1 MTAPTSRAELL
12 PLIGQRA
19 SAEIAAL
26 VIPPVVVA
34 SVPGHAS
41 HQWAWMWA
49 GAYWLAAVLL
59 IGMRH
64 LFRRDHAQLPAQ
76 AFQARWGRRVER
88 FGLGFGLL
96 WGCLPW
102 VSVPAHSFEYALFLY
117 LVLAGTTASTVS
129 YAAADLRVFQRYL
142 LPAWGLAVLAVPM
155 AFPAHWKTVL
165 PLCLLFPWLVWRH
178 ARTSHRFLLE
188 QSELKHRSEAL
199 ALAHREARDAAAAA
213 SREKSLFLAT
223 ASHDLR
229 QPLYALTLTAQAAVQ
244 RNRDAALSPLLL
256 DISQAASHVSDLLN
270 ALLDV
275 SALDS
280 RNEQLP
286 LQPLALTP
294 LLCELHER
302 FQPEAQAR
310 GLDWRLRSPDVP
322 AWVMADPIL
331 LRRALSNLLH
341 NALRYT
347 PRGGVLLAVRPRASG
362 WAIEVWDTGV
372 GMAEPEQQRL
382 FAAFQRADDA
392 AQHAA
397 DGHGLGLSV
406 VRDCVRRLGASI
418 EWQSRV
424 QVGSRFR
431 VTLAGASA
439 PAPTSSTVRM
449 LRPAS
454 FDQQPPLRG
463 QVLVI
468 EDDPGVSQGLRHL
481 MKDWGLDGRFAA
493 DAVQAYRAL
502 SDGFE
507 PVVVMSDL
515 RLRGDVSG
523 YDLLQALLARHP
535 QARGLI
541 VTGELDHP
549 DLQRADEDGFLVLR
563 KPVAAEAL
571 HRVLAGLLGYTT
583 LSSDEQKPAPS
594 LAAPNAA
601 SA

>member
-26 VIPPVVVA
+26 VIPPVIVA
-34 SVPGHAS
+34 SVPDHAS
-41 HQWAWMWA
+41 RQWAWAWA
-49 GAYWLAAVLL
+49 AAYFIAAILL
-59 IGMRH
+59 VGMRH
-64 LFRRDHAQLPAQ
+64 LFRKDHAQMPAL
-76 AFQARWGRRVER
+76 AFQARWGRRVEA

-102 VSVPAHSFEYALFLY
+102 VSVPVHSFEYALFLY

-129 YAAADLRVFQRYL
+129 YAAADLRVFLRYL
-142 LPAWGLAVLAVPM
+142 LPAWGLAALAVPM
-155 AFPAHWKTVL
+155 AFPAHWHTVL

-244 RNRDAALSPLLL
+244 RNRDASLAPLLL

-310 GLDWRLRSPDVP
+310 GLDWRLRSPETP

-347 PRGGVLLAVRPRASG
+347 PHGGVLLAVRPRAAG

-372 GMAEPEQQRL
+372 GMAEQEQQRL
-382 FAAFQRADDA
+382 FAAFERADDA
-392 AQHAA
+392 SQHAA
-397 DGHGLGLSV
+397 EGHGLGLSV
-406 VRDCVRRLGASI
+406 VRDCVRRLGATI

-424 QVGSRFR
+424 NVGSRFR
-431 VTLAGASA
+431 VTLAGTAA
-439 PAPTSSTVRM
+439 PAALSSNVRP
-449 LRPAS
+449 LHATA
-454 FDQQPPLRG
+454 FDQQPLLRG

-468 EDDPGVSQGLRHL
+468 EDDPGVVQGLRHL
-481 MKDWGLDGRFAA
+481 MKDWGLDSRFAA

-502 SDGFE
+502 ADGFE

-571 HRVLAGLLGYTT
+571 HRVLAGLLGYTA
-583 LSSDEQKPAPS
+583 LPVQEAQSWAG
-594 LAAPNAA
+594 
-601 SA
+601 

>member
-1 MTAPTSRAELL
+1 M

-34 SVPGHAS
+34 AVPGHAS
-41 HQWAWMWA
+41 SRWAWLWA
-49 GAYWLAAVLL
+49 GSYLVAAILL
-59 IGMRH
+59 IAARR
-64 LFRRDHAQLPAQ
+64 LFRRDHAQMSAL
-76 AFQARWGRRVER
+76 AFQTRWAPRMEG
-88 FGLGFGLL
+88 FALGFGIL
-96 WGCLPW
+96 WGALPW
-102 VSVPAHSFEYALFLY
+102 LSVPTHSFEYALLLY
-117 LVLAGTTASTVS
+117 LMLAGTTASTVS
-129 YAAADLRVFQRYL
+129 YAAADLRVFLRYL
-142 LPAWGLAVLAVPM
+142 LPAWGLAVLGVPL
-155 AFPAHWKTVL
+155 AFPAHWHTVL
-165 PLCLLFPWLVWRH
+165 PLCLLYPWLVWRH
-178 ARTSHRFLLE
+178 ARTSNGFLVE
-188 QSELKHRSEAL
+188 QSQLKHRSEAL
-199 ALAHREARDAAAAA
+199 ARAHREARDAAAAA

-244 RNRDAALSPLLL
+244 RNRDPALAPLLL
-256 DISQAASHVSDLLN
+256 DISQAAGHVSDLLN

-286 LQPLALTP
+286 LQSLALTP

-302 FQPEAQAR
+302 FQPEAVAR
-310 GLDWRLRSPDVP
+310 GLDWRLRSPETP

-347 PRGGVLLAVRPRASG
+347 PRGGVLLAVRPRAAG

-372 GMAEPEQQRL
+372 GMAQSEQQRL
-382 FAAFQRADDA
+382 FAAFERADDA
-392 AQHAA
+392 ARHSS

-406 VRDCVRRLGASI
+406 VRDCVHRLGATI

-424 QVGSRFR
+424 DVGSRFR
-431 VTLAGASA
+431 ITLAAASA
-439 PAPTSSTVRM
+439 AAPPARRTDTP
-449 LRPAS
+449 S
-454 FDQQPPLRG
+454 FDAQAPLRG
-463 QVLVI
+463 QVLVV
-468 EDDPGVSQGLRHL
+468 EDDPGVTQGLRHL
-481 MKDWGLDGRFAA
+481 MRDWGLDCRFAA

-502 SDGFE
+502 SEGFE

-523 YDLLQALLARHP
+523 YDLLQALLVRHP

-549 DLQRADEDGFLVLR
+549 DLARADEDGFLVLR
-563 KPVAAEAL
+563 KPVAADAL
-571 HRVLAGLLGYTT
+571 HQVLAGLLGYGPLRPELTPAQEGT
-583 LSSDEQKPAPS
+583 AAPPVRPAPPV
-594 LAAPNAA
+594 AEEKAHRPA
-601 SA
+601 

>member
-1 MTAPTSRAELL
+1 
-12 PLIGQRA
+12 
-19 SAEIAAL
+19 
-26 VIPPVVVA
+26 
-34 SVPGHAS
+34 
-41 HQWAWMWA
+41 
-49 GAYWLAAVLL
+49 
-59 IGMRH
+59 
-64 LFRRDHAQLPAQ
+64 
-76 AFQARWGRRVER
+76 
-88 FGLGFGLL
+88 
-96 WGCLPW
+96 
-102 VSVPAHSFEYALFLY
+102 
-117 LVLAGTTASTVS
+117 VS
-129 YAAADLRVFQRYL
+129 YAAADLRVFLRYL
-142 LPAWGLAVLAVPM
+142 VPAWGLAALAVPM

-244 RNRDAALSPLLL
+244 RNRDASLSPLLL

-310 GLDWRLRSPDVP
+310 GLDWRLRSPEAP

-347 PRGGVLLAVRPRASG
+347 PRGGVLLAVRPRAAG
-362 WAIEVWDTGV
+362 WAIEVWDTGI
-372 GMAEPEQQRL
+372 GMAEQEQQRL
-382 FAAFQRADDA
+382 FAAFERADDA

-397 DGHGLGLSV
+397 EGHGLGLSV
-406 VRDCVRRLGASI
+406 VRDCVRRLGATI

-424 QVGSRFR
+424 AVGSRFR
-431 VTLAGASA
+431 VTLASASA
-439 PAPTSSTVRM
+439 PSASSTVRP
-449 LRPAS
+449 LRAAA
-454 FDQQPPLRG
+454 FDQQPLLRG

-481 MKDWGLDGRFAA
+481 MKDWGLDARFAA

-502 SDGFE
+502 AEGFE

-523 YDLLQALLARHP
+523 YDLLQALLTRHP

-549 DLQRADEDGFLVLR
+549 DLQRADDDGFLVLR

-583 LSSDEQKPAPS
+583 LSLDESRVAPPLDRS
-594 LAAPNAA
+594 NAA